1 MDGWNRYF
9 ATTGLE
15 LDMRDA
21 LLALERILATKGL
34 DPSLRINLAA
44 AASALREA
52 EGENADLS
60 GPQDPDRRFFRS
72 A

>member
-21 LLALERILATKGL
+21 LVALERIVSHKGL
-34 DPSLRINLAA
+34 DPSLRISLEAA
-44 AASALREA
+44 AAALREA
-52 EGENADLS
+52 EAESAGAS
-60 GPQDPDRRFFRS
+60 GPGCVRS
-72 A
+72 V